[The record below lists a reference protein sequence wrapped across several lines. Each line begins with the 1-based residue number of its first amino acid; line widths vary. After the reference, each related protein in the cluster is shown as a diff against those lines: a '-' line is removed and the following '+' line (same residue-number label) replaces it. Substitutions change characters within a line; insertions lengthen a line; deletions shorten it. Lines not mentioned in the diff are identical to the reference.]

1 MILLS
6 KNSAFTLQKDCFYI
20 PKAMLFASGL
30 NCKQKEIIALFIQ
43 NKIVFYRI

>member
-6 KNSAFTLQKDCFYI
+6 KNSAFTLQKDCNYTQ
-20 PKAMLFASGL
+20 KAMFFASGL

-43 NKIVFYRI
+43 KKIAFYKI